1 GPEWT
6 LWRARFGPRATCLT
20 PILRGTMAK
29 YKLEVTTGNMK
40 NGGTWDR
47 IYITLTGSKG
57 PSERTELNNFAD
69 VKHDR
74 YRFNPQRPKHP
85 PTYMITTKLSLG
97 RLLLLKV
104 EKNPN
109 VILPEN
115 MWFCSKIV
123 VTTPEGDVIL
133 FPCYRWMS
141 NGEVVELRGGRGPTL
156 LPTATFI
163 YAFLTVI
170 FNQSDIVLWVSSF
183 LSMLFN
189 YVFVFLISIR
199 ILEFLLKGMFGSTK
213 KWENIDD
220 IKNIFWR
227 KTSEISEYVTD
238 HWKEDEFYGFQF
250 LNGAN
255 PNVIVRCSELPPNFA
270 VTEEMVQ
277 PFLEEGTTLQKEM
290 EKGNIFLCDQ
300 TIMDGVPTRVID
312 GKPMQVSSG
321 FCLLYMTPESKLM
334 PIAIQL
340 GQLPSE
346 TNPIFLPS
354 DSETDWLLAK
364 MFIRNADFN
373 QLQAIHHLKNSHYLA
388 EVYNIS
394 TLRNLPEIH
403 PLYKLLIPHFR
414 HNIPSNINGRN
425 LLLAPTGPLGLVCSS
440 LGPDGLMEIMRR
452 AHPGTTYTTLC
463 LPDNIAARGL
473 ESVPNFYYRDDG
485 LKLWDVIHSFVKAM
499 MEYYYPS
506 DEEVCKDSELQAW
519 ISEIFTHGFLGNK
532 ESGIPENFSTVEEL
546 IKFITMVIFN
556 SSGQHATTNHSQFD
570 YLSWLPNG
578 PLLLVQPPPTTKGR
592 SSMKT
597 YTDFVPLGSYPDEQF
612 DELVPK
618 QIIKGF
624 QVELKHLSETIDARN
639 SQLEVPYNYF
649 NPSQIENSINV

>member
-1 GPEWT
+1 
-6 LWRARFGPRATCLT
+6 
-20 PILRGTMAK
+20 MQ
-29 YKLEVTTGNMK
+29 K
-40 NGGTWDR
+40 N
-47 IYITLTGSKG
+47 
-57 PSERTELNNFAD
+57 NNFCLRKM
-69 VKHDR
+69 VN
-74 YRFNPQRPKHP
+74 Y
-85 PTYMITTKLSLG
+85 S
-97 RLLLLKV
+97 LLK
-104 EKNPN
+104 
-109 VILPEN
+109 I
-115 MWFCSKIV
+115 
-123 VTTPEGDVIL
+123 
-133 FPCYRWMS
+133 
-141 NGEVVELRGGRGPTL
+141 
-156 LPTATFI
+156 
-163 YAFLTVI
+163 
-170 FNQSDIVLWVSSF
+170 
-183 LSMLFN
+183 
-189 YVFVFLISIR
+189 
-199 ILEFLLKGMFGSTK
+199 TK
-213 KWENIDD
+213 
-220 IKNIFWR
+220 
-227 KTSEISEYVTD
+227 YVTD

-425 LLLAPTGPLGLVCSS
+425 LLLAPTGPLGLVC
-440 LGPDGLMEIMRR
+440 IMRR

-597 YTDFVPLGSYPDEQF
+597 VLETLPPIGDSLWFSAMVPLGSYPDEQF